1 MVAERA
7 AAGVVA
13 ALESAAVK
21 VEAAVVEAAE
31 RVAAVVVVR
40 AMVPQA
46 AGPARLAIHPEA
58 DAGMLLHQNSI

>member
-13 ALESAAVK
+13 ALESVAVK
-21 VEAAVVEAAE
+21 VEAAVAEAVE

-40 AMVPQA
+40 AMAHQA
-46 AGPARLAIHPEA
+46 GGPARPARYPEA
-58 DAGMLLHQNSI
+58 VAEMPLPQNSI